1 MCSVLDEIGAF
12 NQRRGQ
18 YAAAE
23 HCLSSVRDFPSAI
36 HSRHCERS
44 PAPLCT
50 QRERAHVCACAAG
63 RCGDDAVGSQHSLSL
78 SAYADAQV
86 LMRAGPVSTIVGLA
100 FNGCAASPPKTL
112 KPQSPKPKTLS
123 PVICAAF
130 ALFVCLLR
138 RAPAPPVAAQH
149 CGAWN
154 AKTRAVRSL

>member
-44 PAPLCT
+44 PPRRCAHSASACMCA
-50 QRERAHVCACAAG
+50 RARAWRRKAVQCSAVQCSG
-63 RCGDDAVGSQHSLSL
+63 DAVGIATLPQPT
-78 SAYADAQV
+78 DAQV

-100 FNGCAASPPKTL
+100 FNGCAAQPPKA
-112 KPQSPKPKTLS
+112 LS
-123 PVICAAF
+123 PE
-130 ALFVCLLR
+130 
-138 RAPAPPVAAQH
+138 P
-149 CGAWN
+149 
-154 AKTRAVRSL
+154 

>member
-23 HCLSSVRDFPSAI
+23 HCLSSVRDFPSAT
-36 HSRHCERS
+36 HPRHCERS
-44 PAPLCT
+44 PSPLCP
-50 QRERAHVCACAAG
+50 QRERVHGDGRPAG

-112 KPQSPKPKTLS
+112 KP
-123 PVICAAF
+123 
-130 ALFVCLLR
+130 
-138 RAPAPPVAAQH
+138 
-149 CGAWN
+149 
-154 AKTRAVRSL
+154 